1 MQTGVTASRLLC
13 EEAQRREL
21 VAEDECFPLERLVDD
36 ALARLRQCRS

>member
-21 VAEDECFPLERLVDD
+21 VAEDECFPLVLILDD
-36 ALARLRQCRS
+36 EISVLL